1 MSQIDLLFQASLD
14 SVQGVSAKLFLGHR
28 LRRLRRDRQL
38 SQTDM
43 AQSLGISP
51 SYLNHLERN
60 QRPVTAAL
68 LLKLAEVYDVDVR
81 AFAAGGGARTG
92 PDALTEIFSDGLLSD
107 LSVPR
112 YELADLANNSPS
124 VADAIARLYTAVKE
138 AERHPT
144 LASGVDART
153 LVTPENWVRDYIQQH
168 RNHYPELEDAAETLG
183 GALSDPLSMAGP
195 MRKRLKEAWGIGVA
209 VVSQAELGTVSQ
221 QFDPDRRLFQIS
233 AQLRSEN
240 RTFALAYQLALVEF
254 ATVIERMVA
263 AAAPPD
269 EGVKQLLHMS
279 LANYAAGAIM
289 MPYGRFLASAEQHRY
304 SIDRLCGEYGANV
317 EQVAHRFTTLSRP
330 GARGVPFFMLRVDPA
345 GNISKRYAG
354 ENFPFSRF
362 GGTCPRWN
370 LHAAFQA
377 AGQVVTQIIETPDG
391 QRYFTVAR
399 TIERPIRTEL
409 SSGLLAIGLGCD
421 IRHAQR
427 LSCADVYDLANAPV
441 TAVGPACTIC
451 PRIDCAYRATP
462 PAGRMLAVD
471 RTRKSISPFP
481 FVPA

>member
-1 MSQIDLLFQASLD
+1 M
-14 SVQGVSAKLFLGHR
+14 VSTKLFLGHR

-43 AQSLGISP
+43 AQNLGVSA

-60 QRPVTAAL
+60 QRPVTAGL
-68 LLKLAEVYDVDVR
+68 LLKLAELYDIDVR
-81 AFAAGGGARTG
+81 AFAAGGGTHTG
-92 PDALTEIFSDGLLSD
+92 PDSLGEIFSDRLLSD
-107 LSVPR
+107 LNIPR
-112 YELADLANNSPS
+112 YELVELANNAPS
-124 VADAIARLYTAVKE
+124 IADAIARLYTAVKE
-138 AERHPT
+138 AERNPN
-144 LASGVDART
+144 LASSGDARA

-183 GALSDPLSMAGP
+183 GALSDPLSMAEP
-195 MRKRLKEAWGIGVA
+195 MRKRLKEAWGINA
-209 VVSQAELGTVSQ
+209 TVVPQSELGNISQ
-221 QFDPDRRLFQIS
+221 LYDADRRLFMMS
-233 AQLRSEN
+233 SQLRSEN

-254 ATVIERMVA
+254 ASVIERMVRE
-263 AAAPPD
+263 AAPPD
-269 EGVKQLLHMS
+269 EGIRQLLHMS

-289 MPYGRFLASAEQHRY
+289 MPYGHFLASAEQYRY

-377 AGQVVTQIIETPDG
+377 AGQVVTQLIETPDG

-399 TIERPIRTEL
+399 TIDRPIKTEL
-409 SSGLLAIGLGCD
+409 ASGLLAIGLGCD
-421 IRHAQR
+421 IRHAHK

-441 TAVGPACTIC
+441 TPVGPACAIC
-451 PRIDCAYRATP
+451 PRMDCTYRATP

-471 RTRKSISPFP
+471 RTRKTISPFP
-481 FVPA
+481 FVAN